1 MYDIKLS
8 PHFVLSEF
16 TRSSTA
22 AAKGIDNTPTLGSV
36 SNLQYLCEK
45 VLEPL
50 RAHANQPIIINSG
63 YRCLQLNKELY
74 KKNPTAAAATT
85 SNHLSGCAADIKVP
99 NNRTGEEWFEWIDKN
114 IPVFD
119 ELITERETASSPTFW
134 IHVAIRQSGN
144 NRKKVIRNLIAHP
157 SPPEGRDVK

>member
-22 AAKGIDNTPTLGSV
+22 AAHGIDNTPTLGSV

-45 VLEPL
+45 ILEPL

-63 YRCLQLNKELY
+63 YRCLQLNK
-74 KKNPTAAAATT
+74 AIGGVST
-85 SNHLSGCAADIKVP
+85 SNHLSGYAADIKVP
-99 NNRTGEEWFEWIDKN
+99 NNKVGEEWFDWMQKN
-114 IPVFD
+114 IPDFD
-119 ELITERETASSPTFW
+119 ELILERNTPSSPTFW
-134 IHVAIRQSGN
+134 IHVAIRQNGN